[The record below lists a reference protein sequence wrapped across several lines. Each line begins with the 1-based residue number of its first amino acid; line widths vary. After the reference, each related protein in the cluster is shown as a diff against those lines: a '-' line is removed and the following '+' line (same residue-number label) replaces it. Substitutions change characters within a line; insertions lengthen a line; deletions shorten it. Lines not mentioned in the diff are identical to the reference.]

1 VAKNGG
7 DDIRSAVDCNILPTA
22 AGIDVST
29 GCSKERSLLCMDI
42 LQMSSKDEVG
52 IGGDDLWRAV
62 ECGML

>member
-1 VAKNGG
+1 
-7 DDIRSAVDCNILPTA
+7 VDCNILPTA

-52 IGGDDLWRAV
+52 IGGDDLWHAV
-62 ECGML
+62 ECGLL